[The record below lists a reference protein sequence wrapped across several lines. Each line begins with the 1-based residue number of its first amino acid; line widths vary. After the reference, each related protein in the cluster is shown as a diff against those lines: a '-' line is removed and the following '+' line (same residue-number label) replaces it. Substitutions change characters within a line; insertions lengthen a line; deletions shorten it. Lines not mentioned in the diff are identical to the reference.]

1 MNVIIVGG
9 GKTGAYLASVLI
21 KNGCSVKVLESR
33 KAVFEK
39 VRKELPEKVVI
50 HGDGSDPSVLEKTGI
65 AAADVMVADTGKD
78 EVNLVVSTISK
89 FEFGVPK
96 VIARVNNP
104 KNAWMFGAGMGV
116 DAAINQTGL
125 ISHLILED
133 IDMKNMMTL
142 LKVGRGNDSIVQVY
156 VHKTS
161 PSVGKCIRDL
171 AIPDHAVMIALIR
184 GDESIIARG
193 DTVIEAEDNVLAL
206 VSEAEEAA
214 FNSLFN

>member
-21 KNGCSVKVLESR
+21 KNGCAVKVLESR
-33 KAVFEK
+33 KNVFEK
-39 VRKELPEKVVI
+39 VRMELPAEVLV
-50 HGDGSDPSVLEKTGI
+50 HGNGSDPTVLEKAGI
-65 AAADVMVADTGKD
+65 SAADVMVADTGKD
-78 EVNLVVSTISK
+78 EINLVVSTISK

-104 KNAWMFGAGMGV
+104 KNAWMFGPGTGV
-116 DAAINQTGL
+116 DTAIHQTSL
-125 ISHLILED
+125 ISHRILED
-133 IDMKNMMTL
+133 LDMKTMLTL

-156 VHKTS
+156 VHKNS
-161 PSVGKCIRDL
+161 SSVGKAIRNLD
-171 AIPDHAVMIALIR
+171 IPDHALVIALIR

-206 VSEAEEAA
+206 VSEEEEAA